1 MYPIKEVVS
10 IHIISFGCY
19 FEDDCVGLVTLDLPL
34 LLEEINSYLLSYWS
48 TISGTNLTWSG
59 PAAAMIDVGDQ
70 KNRHIVHYC
79 TKKCKIGRIFEDAQH
94 LCISSFVGG

>member
-1 MYPIKEVVS
+1 VHPIKEVAS
-10 IHIISFGCY
+10 IHITSSGCY
-19 FEDDCVGLVTLDLPL
+19 FEDDSVELMKPDLPP

-79 TKKCKIGRIFEDAQH
+79 TKK
-94 LCISSFVGG
+94 